1 MNIARDGDEPIKQR
15 LLRIREVAIY
25 LGVSESFVKNAILRG
40 EIPAVRIGRTLRVDK
55 QDLDKIIVTHKKGV
69 AV

>member
-1 MNIARDGDEPIKQR
+1 MTLARDIDEPITQR
-15 LLRIREVAIY
+15 LLRVREVAVY
-25 LGVSESFVKNAILRG
+25 LGVSETFVKNAIMRG

-55 QDLDKIIVTHKKGV
+55 QDLDRIIARRKKGV